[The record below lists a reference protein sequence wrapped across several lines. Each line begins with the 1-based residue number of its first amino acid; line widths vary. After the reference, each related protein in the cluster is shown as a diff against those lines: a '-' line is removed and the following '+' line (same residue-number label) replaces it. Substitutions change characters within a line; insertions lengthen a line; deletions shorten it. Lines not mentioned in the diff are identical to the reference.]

1 MKRDADEEPTSAAES
16 LSEPEIAPIPA
27 CNCISSSL
35 LLYHA
40 FPGPDHVP
48 RHCSA
53 MDTSQVPYLKPLA
66 HRGFV
71 HGSTISNSSHAL
83 CHFFGGVRYALPPA
97 ERWRKAL
104 RLPPS
109 YSYGSRERPGQHDRG
124 AGVCPQPGF
133 LGPPDESHWSED
145 CFQCNVWLPVGE
157 PPVGGW
163 PVLVY
168 IRMHTVF

>member
-1 MKRDADEEPTSAAES
+1 
-16 LSEPEIAPIPA
+16 
-27 CNCISSSL
+27 
-35 LLYHA
+35 
-40 FPGPDHVP
+40 
-48 RHCSA
+48 

-66 HRGFV
+66 HRGYV

-109 YSYGSRERPGQHDRG
+109 YSYGSRERPERHDRG

-145 CFQCNVWLPVGE
+145 CFQCNVWVPVGE

-163 PVLVY
+163 PVLIY
-168 IRMHTVF
+168 IRRHTVFDTVLVS